1 VSTDTPE
8 SAWAGA
14 FLQAQRDFKDPP
26 KNKTA
31 RMGSY
36 SYKYADLPSI
46 VAMARKILNGHG
58 LAFGQSVEALD
69 GDVAVFTRIYHSLGH
84 HETFGP
90 VILPRGDSPQDAGS
104 AITYAR
110 RYGLCAALG
119 IAADEDNDASGAEPT
134 RSHAASRRPASGP
147 TAPQGQQANREDLP
161 SAQGAVETS
170 APDTERGVEDSEH
183 THGEGVSTENA
194 GGSGLGSSGPE
205 PSARHDLQDRA
216 KRLYGGPASLLK
228 AAREKY
234 GEDILTGNH
243 ITDEQLTELI
253 GAKA

>member
-14 FLQAQRDFKDPP
+14 FLQAQRDLKDPP

-134 RSHAASRRPASGP
+134 RSHAASRQPASGP
-147 TAPQGQQANREDLP
+147 AASPTTSDLP
-161 SAQGAVETS
+161 SGGAAETS
-170 APDTERGVEDSEH
+170 APDTELGAGAGGEEL
-183 THGEGVSTENA
+183 GEGSTPPESS
-194 GGSGLGSSGPE
+194 GGPDSGSSEPGPSE
-205 PSARHDLQDRA
+205 PRHNLQDRA

>member
-14 FLQAQRDFKDPP
+14 FLQAQRDLKDPP

-58 LAFGQSVEALD
+58 LAFGQSVEALN

-134 RSHAASRRPASGP
+134 RGRAASRQPASDP
-147 TAPQGQQANREDLP
+147 AASQPP
-161 SAQGAVETS
+161 SGQGAAETS

-183 THGEGVSTENA
+183 TLGEGVSTENA

-216 KRLYGGPASLLK
+216 KRLYGGPVSLLK

-243 ITDEQLTELI
+243 ITNEQLTELI